1 MTPPQQR
8 LSWRRLAGGE
18 LCGWRLFKRG
28 LAAKSLVSPYEV
40 RVKGISYVVRVH
52 HRCRVSDVVDVN
64 GPRANDDIPQLNPRD
79 RGCCAQLRSPTRH
92 VRREA
97 YNMPLFSNWIGRA
110 YADPQTHDFS
120 PLHKLF
126 ANRIAGSMAMATRD
140 RVNID
145 LRLVATAYV
154 Q

>member
-1 MTPPQQR
+1 
-8 LSWRRLAGGE
+8 
-18 LCGWRLFKRG
+18 
-28 LAAKSLVSPYEV
+28 
-40 RVKGISYVVRVH
+40 
-52 HRCRVSDVVDVN
+52 
-64 GPRANDDIPQLNPRD
+64 
-79 RGCCAQLRSPTRH
+79 
-92 VRREA
+92 
-97 YNMPLFSNWIGRA
+97 MPLFSNWIGRA